1 MNSFKTISQ
10 MQKIKLVIISIVL
23 IASTTIQA
31 QHKIIWDMASAD
43 TAQQRGL
50 LKQINNVL
58 VADPTTIIEVL
69 YHGNAVY
76 AMLKDTGYHKE
87 QIIAL
92 QKKGVVFAACN
103 NSLKSRNIDPSRIM
117 KEAIIVPV
125 AILELVKKQELKWSY
140 IKAGS

>member
-1 MNSFKTISQ
+1 
-10 MQKIKLVIISIVL
+10 MQKIKLAIISILLV
-23 IASTTIQA
+23 ASTTIQA
-31 QHKIIWDMASAD
+31 QHKIIWDMSTGD

-58 VADPTTIIEVL
+58 VADPTIKIEVV

-87 QIIAL
+87 QILSL

-103 NSLKSRNIDPSRIM
+103 NSLKGRNIDPSRVM

-125 AILELVKKQELKWSY
+125 AILELVKKQELKWIY

>member
-1 MNSFKTISQ
+1 MNLFKTISF
-10 MQKIKLVIISIVL
+10 MQHLKLAFIFILL
-23 IASTTIQA
+23 IASTTIKA

-58 VADPTTIIEVL
+58 VADPTVKIEVV

-103 NSLKSRNIDPSRIM
+103 NSLKSRNIDPSRVM
-117 KEAIIVPV
+117 TETIIVPV
-125 AILELVKKQELKWSY
+125 AILEFVKKQELKWSY